1 MTIPWVFDL
10 SSTFVHLGLGG
21 TATELPD
28 FEWTADFLDRY
39 EAETRSD
46 GPDSRLVVLSP
57 QEEHWSTWERHPAGE
72 EVVIQMSGRAVL
84 IQDLPDGENRCV
96 LDPGHAVINPRGVWH
111 TSDVLEPGMALFIT
125 PGFGTEHRPR

>member
-1 MTIPWVFDL
+1 
-10 SSTFVHLGLGG
+10 
-21 TATELPD
+21 
-28 FEWTADFLDRY
+28 
-39 EAETRSD
+39 
-46 GPDSRLVVLSP
+46 
-57 QEEHWSTWERHPAGE
+57 
-72 EVVIQMSGRAVL
+72 MSGRAVL